1 MSQIAKVPI
10 VLIRGY
16 QKWISPSM
24 VPRCKYYPTCSN
36 YALSAFQERGL
47 IIGIGLTGWRLLRCN
62 PWSKGGIDYVSYGS
76 ESSREQGLIRGDI

>member
-1 MSQIAKVPI
+1 MAKFPIA
-10 VLIRGY
+10 LIRGY

-24 VPRCKYYPTCSN
+24 VPRCKYYPSCSN
-36 YALSAFQERGL
+36 YALAAFQERGV

-62 PWSKGGIDYVSYGS
+62 PWSKGGIDYLS

>member
-1 MSQIAKVPI
+1 MNQIAKFPI
-10 VLIRGY
+10 ALIRGY

-24 VPRCKYYPTCSN
+24 TPRCKYYPTCSN
-36 YALSAFQERGL
+36 YALSAFQERGV

-62 PWSKGGIDYVSYGS
+62 PWSTGGIDYLS

>member
-1 MSQIAKVPI
+1 MNQIAKFPI
-10 VLIRGY
+10 ALIRGY

-24 VPRCKYYPTCSN
+24 TPRCKYYPTCSN
-36 YALSAFQERGL
+36 YALAAFQERGV

-62 PWSKGGIDYVSYGS
+62 PWSKGGIDYLS

>member
-1 MSQIAKVPI
+1 MNQFAKFPIA
-10 VLIRGY
+10 LIRGY

-24 VPRCKYYPTCSN
+24 APRCKYYPTCSN
-36 YALSAFQERGL
+36 YALSAFQERGV

-62 PWSKGGIDYVSYGS
+62 PWSKGGIDYLS

>member
-1 MSQIAKVPI
+1 MSQVAKFPIA
-10 VLIRGY
+10 LIRGY

-24 VPRCKYYPTCSN
+24 TPRCKYYPTCSN

-62 PWSKGGIDYVSYGS
+62 PWSKGGIDYFS
-76 ESSREQGLIRGDI
+76 ESSKGQGLIRGDI